1 MASSGFC
8 MFFMERE
15 EDKMRVLR
23 DSVNMGKLFFLLK
36 IKFYMIKILILNED
50 SVSVKL
56 NTFKSGKKLSWN
68 INRFEEMKEK
78 KVE

>member
-1 MASSGFC
+1 

-56 NTFKSGKKLSWN
+56 NTFKSGKKLS
-68 INRFEEMKEK
+68 
-78 KVE
+78 

>member
-1 MASSGFC
+1 MV
-8 MFFMERE
+8 FMERE

-56 NTFKSGKKLSWN
+56 NTFKSGKKLS
-68 INRFEEMKEK
+68 
-78 KVE
+78 